1 MQADW
6 YRYTEESPMT
16 PQQQAQQCLNR
27 NCLVLDTETTGL
39 DDKAEIIEIAV
50 IDATGKVLLNTL
62 VKPSKPIPPEATAI
76 HGITD
81 EMVKDA
87 PTWPEVSPQLCSL
100 ISGKTIAIYNAE
112 YDIRL
117 LEQTDR
123 IWKVTPKISVMP
135 QIVCAMHEYAEF
147 YGQKSERGGF
157 KWQKLTSAAEQQ
169 GVIIEGTPHRA
180 LSDCLTTLG
189 VIKAM
194 AGSGSRYAPQGLSAQ
209 AAVDILHRLFVAD
222 PDAITALVD
231 HRVECTEYFAG
242 LTVATVGRRADD
254 AYVVGMIGI
263 INALIFPEVIAAI
276 YDGNELTGFA
286 VADIS
291 AEGALYEQARP

>member
-1 MQADW
+1 
-6 YRYTEESPMT
+6 MT

-62 VKPSKPIPPEATAI
+62 VKPSKPVPAEATAI

-87 PTWPEVSPQLCSL
+87 PTWPEVNPQLCSL

-112 YDIRL
+112 YDLRL

-123 IWKVTPKISVMP
+123 IWKVTPKISVTP

-147 YGQKSERGGF
+147 YGQKSDRGGY
-157 KWQKLTSAAEQQ
+157 KWQKLTAAAEQQ

-194 AGSGSRYAPQGLSAQ
+194 AAGGSRYAPQGLSAQ

-291 AEGALYEQARP
+291 AEGVLYEQARP

>member
-1 MQADW
+1 
-6 YRYTEESPMT
+6 MT

-50 IDATGKVLLNTL
+50 IDGTGKVLLNTL
-62 VKPSKPIPPEATAI
+62 VRPSKPIPPEATAI

-87 PTWPEVSPQLCSL
+87 PAWPEVSPQLCSL

-147 YGQKSERGGF
+147 YGQRYERGGY
-157 KWQKLTSAAEQQ
+157 KWQKLTAAAEQQ

-194 AGSGSRYAPQGLSAQ
+194 AAGSYRLASHGITAQ
-209 AAVDILHRLFVAD
+209 KAVDILNRLLQVDHA
-222 PDAITALVD
+222 AITALVNS
-231 HRVECTEYFAG
+231 RVFCSEKLAKETS
-242 LTVATVGRRADD
+242 VGFYDG
-254 AYVVGMIGI
+254 YYLIGMVGI
-263 INALIFPEVIAAI
+263 INALVAPDSIGAI
-276 YDGNELTGFA
+276 YDDMVLIGFEI
-286 VADIS
+286 VDS
-291 AEGALYEQARP
+291 SVEGGDL

>member
-1 MQADW
+1 
-6 YRYTEESPMT
+6 MT

-62 VKPSKPIPPEATAI
+62 VKPSKPIPAEATAI

-87 PTWPEVSPQLCSL
+87 PTWPEVNPQLSCL

-112 YDIRL
+112 YDLRL

-147 YGQKSERGGF
+147 YGQKSDRGSY
-157 KWQKLTSAAEQQ
+157 KWQKLTAAAEQQ

-180 LSDCLTTLG
+180 LSDCMTTLG

-194 AGSGSRYAPQGLSAQ
+194 ASGGYRRALHGIA
-209 AAVDILHRLFVAD
+209 AAKAVDVLNGLFQVD

-231 HRVECTEYFAG
+231 HRVKCSDYFAKK
-242 LTVATVGRRADD
+242 TAATVGICDS
-254 AYVVGMIGI
+254 AYIIGMLGI
-263 INALIFPEVIAAI
+263 INALIAPEVIAAI
-276 YDGNELTGFA
+276 YDGNELKGFA
-286 VADIS
+286 VADV
-291 AEGALYEQARP
+291 AVTGGDA

>member
-1 MQADW
+1 
-6 YRYTEESPMT
+6 MT
-16 PQQQAQQCLNR
+16 PQQQAQKWLHE
-27 NCLVLDTETTGL
+27 NCLILDTETTGL
-39 DDKAEIIEIAV
+39 GEDAEIVEIAL
-50 IDATGKVLLNTL
+50 IDTTGEALLNTL
-62 VKPSKPIPPEATAI
+62 VKPRSVIPASATAI
-76 HGITD
+76 HGITN
-81 EMVKDA
+81 EMVATA
-87 PTWPEVSPQLCSL
+87 PSWPHVCRSL
-100 ISGKTIAIYNAE
+100 YDIISGRKVVIYNS
-112 YDIRL
+112 DFDTRIL
-117 LEQTDR
+117 DQTNDDWG
-123 IWKVTPKISVMP
+123 ITIHFKIERP
-135 QIVCAMHEYAEF
+135 TFECAMLAYAEF
-147 YGQKSERGGF
+147 YGQISKRGGY
-157 KWQKLTSAAEQQ
+157 KWQRLTAAAEQQ

-194 AGSGSRYAPQGLSAQ
+194 AAGGSRYAPQGLSAQ

-242 LTVATVGRRADD
+242 MTVATVGRRADD

>member
-1 MQADW
+1 
-6 YRYTEESPMT
+6 MT

-27 NCLVLDTETTGL
+27 NCLVLDTEATGL

-62 VKPSKPIPPEATAI
+62 VKPSKPIPAEATAI

-87 PTWPEVSPQLCSL
+87 PTWPEVNPQLCSL

-112 YDIRL
+112 YDLRL

-147 YGQKSERGGF
+147 YGQKSDRGSY
-157 KWQKLTSAAEQQ
+157 KWQKLLAAADQQ
-169 GVIIEGTPHRA
+169 GVVIEGTPHRA

-209 AAVDILHRLFVAD
+209 AAVDILHRLFVTD

-231 HRVECTEYFAG
+231 HRVECSEKFAHE
-242 LTVATVGRRADD
+242 TAATVGINDS
-254 AYVVGMIGI
+254 AYIIGMIGI
-263 INALIFPEVIAAI
+263 INALIAPEVIAAV
-276 YDGNELTGFA
+276 YDGNELKGFA
-286 VADIS
+286 VADV
-291 AEGALYEQARP
+291 AVTGGDA

>member
-1 MQADW
+1 
-6 YRYTEESPMT
+6 MT

-50 IDATGKVLLNTL
+50 IDAHGKVLLNTL
-62 VKPSKPIPPEATAI
+62 VRPSKPIPTEATAI

-87 PTWPEVSPQLCSL
+87 PTWPEVNPQLCSL

-123 IWKVTPKISVMP
+123 IWKITPKISVTP

-147 YGQKSERGGF
+147 YGQKSERGGY
-157 KWQKLTSAAEQQ
+157 KWQKLTAAAEQQ
-169 GVIIEGTPHRA
+169 GVIIKGTPHRA

-194 AGSGSRYAPQGLSAQ
+194 AAEGKAPVTLSAQ
-209 AAVDILHRLFVAD
+209 SAVDTLRQLFTAD
-222 PDAITALVD
+222 TDAITALVD
-231 HRVECTEYFAG
+231 HRVECSEYFAG
-242 LTVATVGRRADD
+242 LTTATVGKRADG
-254 AYVVGMIGI
+254 AYVVGLIGI
-263 INALIFPEVIAAI
+263 INALIFPEVIAAE
-276 YDGNELTGFA
+276 YDGNELIGFS

-291 AEGALYEQARP
+291 AEGALYEQIRP

>member
-1 MQADW
+1 
-6 YRYTEESPMT
+6 MT

-50 IDATGKVLLNTL
+50 IDATGKTLLNTL
-62 VKPSKPIPPEATAI
+62 VRPSKPIPAEATAI

-135 QIVCAMHEYAEF
+135 QLVCAMHEYAEF
-147 YGQKSERGGF
+147 YGQISKRGGY
-157 KWQKLTSAAEQQ
+157 KWQRLTAAAEQQ

-194 AGSGSRYAPQGLSAQ
+194 AAGSDRLASQGITAQ
-209 AAVDILHRLFVAD
+209 KAVDILNGLFQVD

-231 HRVECTEYFAG
+231 NRVKCSEYFAKK
-242 LTVATVGRRADD
+242 TAATVGICDST
-254 AYVVGMIGI
+254 YIIGMIGV
-263 INALIFPEVIAAI
+263 INALIAPEVIAAI
-276 YDGNELTGFA
+276 YDGNELKGFA
-286 VADIS
+286 VADVVV
-291 AEGALYEQARP
+291 AGGDA

>member
-1 MQADW
+1 
-6 YRYTEESPMT
+6 MT
-16 PQQQAQQCLNR
+16 PQQQAQQCLYR

-39 DDKAEIIEIAV
+39 NGLAEIIEIA
-50 IDATGKVLLNTL
+50 IIEAGGKVLLNTL
-62 VKPSKPIPPEATAI
+62 VRPSKPIPADATAI
-76 HGITD
+76 HGITN
-81 EMVKDA
+81 EMVSDA
-87 PTWPEVSPQLCSL
+87 PTWPE
-100 ISGKTIAIYNAE
+100 ISAKVHALVAGRITVTYNAE
-112 YDIRL
+112 YDMRL
-117 LEQTDR
+117 LMQTDA
-123 IWKVTPKISVMP
+123 IWGVQPEFSTDTDTMP
-135 QIVCAMHEYAEF
+135 QMVCAMEEYAMF
-147 YGQKSERGGF
+147 YGQRNERGGY
-157 KWQKLTSAAEQQ
+157 KWQKLTAAAEQQ

-194 AGSGSRYAPQGLSAQ
+194 ADGGPHYAPQGLSAQ
-209 AAVDILHRLFVAD
+209 AAVDILHRLFVTD

-242 LTVATVGRRADD
+242 MTVATVGRRADD

>member
-1 MQADW
+1 
-6 YRYTEESPMT
+6 MT
-16 PQQQAQQCLNR
+16 PQQQVQQWLDN
-27 NCLVLDTETTGL
+27 NCLILDTETTGL
-39 DDKAEIIEIAV
+39 GEDTEIVEIAI
-50 IDATGKVLLNTL
+50 IDTAGKTLIDTL
-62 VKPSKPIPPEATAI
+62 VKPSKPIPAEAAAI

-81 EMVKDA
+81 AMVMNA
-87 PTWPEVSPQLCSL
+87 PNWRDICPEIDTLT
-100 ISGKTIAIYNAE
+100 SGRTVVTYNAS
-112 YDIRL
+112 YDARL
-117 LEQTDR
+117 LDQTDS
-123 IWKVTPKISVMP
+123 IWGITPELKNGLSDF
-135 QIVCAMHEYAEF
+135 QCAMRAYAEF
-147 YGQKSERGGF
+147 YGQISERGGY
-157 KWQKLTSAAEQQ
+157 KWQKLTAAAEQQ

-194 AGSGSRYAPQGLSAQ
+194 AAGGSRYAPQGLSAQ